1 MSQSNAIKIANRI
14 SARLSLRD
22 PQDESLRIL
31 CDVLEQFGLSKD
43 PDLNRWIELL
53 RQQYSTV
60 KGFERAFPSLCFA
73 LATGVGKTRLMGAMI
88 AWLYLTGRSRHFFVL
103 APNLTIYEKLKMDFL
118 PGSPKYVFQGIPEL
132 AQTPPVLI
140 TGDDYQEG
148 RGVRLD
154 YAIAESKTGDLFG
167 SETAPHI
174 NIFNISK
181 INALENAKG
190 AAKSKVA
197 KIRRIQEYVGE
208 SYFSYLANLPDLVVL
223 MDEAHRYYASAG
235 AQALNDLNPVLG
247 IELTATPK
255 TVGANPRDFKN
266 IIYHYPL
273 SRALK
278 DGYVKI
284 PAVATRKDFRAANYS
299 EEQLEKIKLEDG
311 IHHHEYVKTEL
322 TSFANNTGNKL
333 VKPFML
339 VVAQDTDHAD
349 RLKVRIE
356 HDDFFNGAY
365 KGKVITVHSNQSGE
379 ESEETMQRLLAV
391 EHDKDTEIVIHVN
404 KLKEGWDV
412 TNLYTIVP
420 LRASA
425 SEILTE
431 QTIGRGLR
439 LPYGKRTGVEAV
451 DRLTII
457 AHDRF
462 QEIIDRANNDDSII
476 KKVLYIGLDDDENGI
491 PEVKPQQIIVPSM
504 AEFLL
509 GNQVID
515 NNELQ
520 ACEPQAIYQIN
531 SISKPVLNTETE
543 RKVAELTFKV
553 VSEEAKR
560 LTSSQQ
566 LSTPEVKAN
575 VTRRVQQALRE
586 WEVTQHQISSSSDQL
601 DLTEMIEEQ
610 VEQPSFLSMEDTEV
624 QELVG
629 TITEKLM
636 EYTIDIPRIVV
647 LPEREVNYGFND
659 FNLSGL
665 DRIALKPGSKELLL
679 THLEN
684 NEQRTISWQEGGEAE
699 ERLENY
705 LIRYLLDHDEI
716 DYDEHADMLYK
727 LAGQMVN
734 HLCSYQSE
742 EDAESV
748 LKNAGRQLAEFIWVQ
763 IKQNMWTTPTGYTGR
778 ITQGFDVIHPATFNF
793 AGNEKPRDFRVA
805 IPGGEK
811 NKVRQMIF
819 TGFTKCCY
827 PYQKFDSVDGELRL
841 AQILENDPSVIR
853 WMKPR
858 PGQFRIEYANGKNY
872 EPDFVVEMDNGYC
885 LIEPKKA
892 TEIDAPEVQ
901 AKTRAAIRWCEFANQ
916 NAEKLNGKSWQYAL
930 IPHDEIELSR
940 SVSGLMADFM
950 MTNSLSV

>member
-53 RQQYSTV
+53 RQQYPTV

-181 INALENAKG
+181 INALDNAKG

-349 RLKVRIE
+349 RLKARIE

-365 KGKVITVHSNQSGE
+365 KGKAITVHSNQTGE

-462 QEIIDRANNDDSII
+462 QDIIDRANNDDSII

-491 PEVKPQQIIVPSM
+491 PEVKPQQIVVPSM

-515 NNELQ
+515 NNGLQ
-520 ACEPQAIYQIN
+520 ACEPQAIYQTN
-531 SISKPVLNTETE
+531 SVSKPVLTTKTE
-543 RKVAELTFKV
+543 RKVAELTFKI

-566 LSTPEVKAN
+566 LSTPEVKAS

-586 WEVTQHQISSSSDQL
+586 WEVTQHQISSSSEQL
-601 DLTEMIEEQ
+601 DLTEIIEDQAEQ
-610 VEQPSFLSMEDTEV
+610 TSFPSMEDAEV

-665 DRIALKPGSKELLL
+665 DRIAPKPGSKELLL

-684 NEQRTISWQEGGEAE
+684 NEQRTISWREGGEAE

-727 LAGQMVN
+727 LAGQMVIY
-734 HLCSYQSE
+734 LCSYQPQ

-748 LKNAGRQLAEFIWVQ
+748 LKNAGRQLAEF
-763 IKQNMWTTPTGYTGR
+763 M
-778 ITQGFDVIHPATFNF
+778 
-793 AGNEKPRDFRVA
+793 A
-805 IPGGEK
+805 IPDGSLRVSMLYIQRHSILPEMK
-811 NKVRQMIF
+811 NQEIF
-819 TGFTKCCY
+819 
-827 PYQKFDSVDGELRL
+827 VLRF
-841 AQILENDPSVIR
+841 P
-853 WMKPR
+853 
-858 PGQFRIEYANGKNY
+858 
-872 EPDFVVEMDNGYC
+872 
-885 LIEPKKA
+885 
-892 TEIDAPEVQ
+892 
-901 AKTRAAIRWCEFANQ
+901 
-916 NAEKLNGKSWQYAL
+916 AEKKIKSV
-930 IPHDEIELSR
+930 R
-940 SVSGLMADFM
+940 
-950 MTNSLSV
+950 

>member
-1 MSQSNAIKIANRI
+1 MAA
-14 SARLSLRD
+14 
-22 PQDESLRIL
+22 
-31 CDVLEQFGLSKD
+31 
-43 PDLNRWIELL
+43 
-53 RQQYSTV
+53 
-60 KGFERAFPSLCFA
+60 
-73 LATGVGKTRLMGAMI
+73 
-88 AWLYLTGRSRHFFVL
+88 
-103 APNLTIYEKLKMDFL
+103 
-118 PGSPKYVFQGIPEL
+118 SP
-132 AQTPPVLI
+132 
-140 TGDDYQEG
+140 
-148 RGVRLD
+148 
-154 YAIAESKTGDLFG
+154 
-167 SETAPHI
+167 
-174 NIFNISK
+174 
-181 INALENAKG
+181 
-190 AAKSKVA
+190 
-197 KIRRIQEYVGE
+197 
-208 SYFSYLANLPDLVVL
+208 
-223 MDEAHRYYASAG
+223 
-235 AQALNDLNPVLG
+235 
-247 IELTATPK
+247 
-255 TVGANPRDFKN
+255 
-266 IIYHYPL
+266 
-273 SRALK
+273 
-278 DGYVKI
+278 
-284 PAVATRKDFRAANYS
+284 
-299 EEQLEKIKLEDG
+299 
-311 IHHHEYVKTEL
+311 
-322 TSFANNTGNKL
+322 
-333 VKPFML
+333 
-339 VVAQDTDHAD
+339 
-349 RLKVRIE
+349 
-356 HDDFFNGAY
+356 
-365 KGKVITVHSNQSGE
+365 
-379 ESEETMQRLLAV
+379 
-391 EHDKDTEIVIHVN
+391 
-404 KLKEGWDV
+404 
-412 TNLYTIVP
+412 
-420 LRASA
+420 
-425 SEILTE
+425 
-431 QTIGRGLR
+431 
-439 LPYGKRTGVEAV
+439 
-451 DRLTII
+451 
-457 AHDRF
+457 
-462 QEIIDRANNDDSII
+462 
-476 KKVLYIGLDDDENGI
+476 VLYIGLDDDENGI

-515 NNELQ
+515 KDGLQ
-520 ACEPQAIYQIN
+520 ACESQAIYQTN
-531 SISKPVLNTETE
+531 SISKPVINTETE

-575 VTRRVQQALRE
+575 VTRRVQEALRE

-624 QELVG
+624 QALVG

-940 SVSGLMADFM
+940 SISGLMADFM

>member
-1 MSQSNAIKIANRI
+1 M
-14 SARLSLRD
+14 
-22 PQDESLRIL
+22 
-31 CDVLEQFGLSKD
+31 
-43 PDLNRWIELL
+43 
-53 RQQYSTV
+53 
-60 KGFERAFPSLCFA
+60 
-73 LATGVGKTRLMGAMI
+73 
-88 AWLYLTGRSRHFFVL
+88 
-103 APNLTIYEKLKMDFL
+103 
-118 PGSPKYVFQGIPEL
+118 
-132 AQTPPVLI
+132 
-140 TGDDYQEG
+140 
-148 RGVRLD
+148 
-154 YAIAESKTGDLFG
+154 
-167 SETAPHI
+167 
-174 NIFNISK
+174 
-181 INALENAKG
+181 
-190 AAKSKVA
+190 
-197 KIRRIQEYVGE
+197 
-208 SYFSYLANLPDLVVL
+208 
-223 MDEAHRYYASAG
+223 
-235 AQALNDLNPVLG
+235 
-247 IELTATPK
+247 
-255 TVGANPRDFKN
+255 
-266 IIYHYPL
+266 
-273 SRALK
+273 
-278 DGYVKI
+278 
-284 PAVATRKDFRAANYS
+284 
-299 EEQLEKIKLEDG
+299 
-311 IHHHEYVKTEL
+311 KTEL

-365 KGKVITVHSNQSGE
+365 KGKVITVHSNQTGE

-515 NNELQ
+515 NDGLQ
-520 ACEPQAIYQIN
+520 ACEPQAIYQTN
-531 SISKPVLNTETE
+531 SISKPVINTETE

-575 VTRRVQQALRE
+575 VTRRVQEALRE

-624 QELVG
+624 QALVG

-916 NAEKLNGKSWQYAL
+916 HAEKLNGKSWQYAL

-940 SVSGLMADFM
+940 SISGLMADFM

>member
-1 MSQSNAIKIANRI
+1 
-14 SARLSLRD
+14 
-22 PQDESLRIL
+22 
-31 CDVLEQFGLSKD
+31 
-43 PDLNRWIELL
+43 
-53 RQQYSTV
+53 
-60 KGFERAFPSLCFA
+60 
-73 LATGVGKTRLMGAMI
+73 
-88 AWLYLTGRSRHFFVL
+88 
-103 APNLTIYEKLKMDFL
+103 
-118 PGSPKYVFQGIPEL
+118 
-132 AQTPPVLI
+132 
-140 TGDDYQEG
+140 
-148 RGVRLD
+148 
-154 YAIAESKTGDLFG
+154 
-167 SETAPHI
+167 
-174 NIFNISK
+174 
-181 INALENAKG
+181 
-190 AAKSKVA
+190 
-197 KIRRIQEYVGE
+197 
-208 SYFSYLANLPDLVVL
+208 
-223 MDEAHRYYASAG
+223 
-235 AQALNDLNPVLG
+235 
-247 IELTATPK
+247 
-255 TVGANPRDFKN
+255 
-266 IIYHYPL
+266 
-273 SRALK
+273 
-278 DGYVKI
+278 
-284 PAVATRKDFRAANYS
+284 
-299 EEQLEKIKLEDG
+299 
-311 IHHHEYVKTEL
+311 
-322 TSFANNTGNKL
+322 
-333 VKPFML
+333 
-339 VVAQDTDHAD
+339 
-349 RLKVRIE
+349 
-356 HDDFFNGAY
+356 
-365 KGKVITVHSNQSGE
+365 
-379 ESEETMQRLLAV
+379 MQRLLAV

-515 NNELQ
+515 NDGLQ
-520 ACEPQAIYQIN
+520 ACEPQAIYQTN
-531 SISKPVLNTETE
+531 SISKPVINTETE

-575 VTRRVQQALRE
+575 VTRRVQEALRE

-624 QELVG
+624 QALVG

-916 NAEKLNGKSWQYAL
+916 HAEKLNGKSWQYAL

-940 SVSGLMADFM
+940 SISGLMADFM